1 MNDVKSILVSCIL
14 YKLSLSLIFSILKY
28 AFAKNNISIPIN
40 CKNDD
45 LSVEIYLSFKQIKM
59 IYLTTFYSILHVIT
73 AHFALSTIVQL
84 QTYQKYC
91 K

>member
-1 MNDVKSILVSCIL
+1 MRNSILE
-14 YKLSLSLIFSILKY
+14 Y

-40 CKNDD
+40 SKNDD

-73 AHFALSTIVQL
+73 AHFTLSTIVQL

-91 K
+91 N